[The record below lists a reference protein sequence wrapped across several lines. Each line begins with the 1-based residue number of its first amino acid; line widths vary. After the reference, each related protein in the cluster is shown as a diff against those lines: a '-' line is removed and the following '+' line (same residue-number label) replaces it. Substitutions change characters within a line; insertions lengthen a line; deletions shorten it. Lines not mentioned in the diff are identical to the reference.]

1 MNLRSASSIAVCL
14 RVCDAPPNAPRC
26 IQRPFFV
33 QSHDSTDRQHPST
46 VKTCSPARSDRQRSS
61 GNPNLPPIPRQFPT
75 SSPPATIFIGHSA
88 HHSTIRP
95 PNDTPRRPKRAPR
108 RRTANRGRHN
118 TPRASPPPSPSAIL
132 RTTAQSDH
140 RTTPLNG
147 QNAPHGT
154 EWPPNRTPQWPK
166 YAIRHKEAEEQHAKP
181 PASAETR
188 LPEDEICTYN
198 R

>member
-1 MNLRSASSIAVCL
+1 MHPDASNGHFSYNHTI
-14 RVCDAPPNAPRC
+14 PPT
-26 IQRPFFV
+26 
-33 QSHDSTDRQHPST
+33 DSTP
-46 VKTCSPARSDRQRSS
+46 QRSKRAAQHEVTAK
-61 GNPNLPPIPRQFPT
+61 GAAGIPIFHQFPT

-108 RRTANRGRHN
+108 RRTANKGRHN
-118 TPRASPPPSPSAIL
+118 TPPRASPPPSPSAIL

>member
-1 MNLRSASSIAVCL
+1 MHPDASNGHFSHNHTI
-14 RVCDAPPNAPRC
+14 PPT
-26 IQRPFFV
+26 
-33 QSHDSTDRQHPST
+33 DSTP
-46 VKTCSPARSDRQRSS
+46 QRSKRTAQHEVTAK
-61 GNPNLPPIPRQFPT
+61 GAAGIPIFHQFPAN
-75 SSPPATIFIGHSA
+75 SLPA
-88 HHSTIRP
+88 
-95 PNDTPRRPKRAPR
+95 PRRPLSSSATPR
-108 RRTANRGRHN
+108 TTAQSGHRTTLPDGQNAHPGAEQPTRDD
-118 TPRASPPPSPSAIL
+118 TTPPPRASPPPSPSAIL

>member
-1 MNLRSASSIAVCL
+1 MHPDASNGHFSYNHTI
-14 RVCDAPPNAPRC
+14 PPT
-26 IQRPFFV
+26 
-33 QSHDSTDRQHPST
+33 DSTP
-46 VKTCSPARSDRQRSS
+46 QRSKRAAQHEVTAK
-61 GNPNLPPIPRQFPT
+61 GAAGIPIFHQFPPIPYQLPAGHYLRRPLRAPQHN
-75 SSPPATIFIGHSA
+75 PATERHSPTA
-88 HHSTIRP
+88 KTR
-95 PNDTPRRPKRAPR
+95 TPAQNSQQG
-108 RRTANRGRHN
+108 TTQH
-118 TPRASPPPSPSAIL
+118 PRASPPPSPSAIL

-154 EWPPNRTPQWPK
+154 EWPPNHTPQWPK